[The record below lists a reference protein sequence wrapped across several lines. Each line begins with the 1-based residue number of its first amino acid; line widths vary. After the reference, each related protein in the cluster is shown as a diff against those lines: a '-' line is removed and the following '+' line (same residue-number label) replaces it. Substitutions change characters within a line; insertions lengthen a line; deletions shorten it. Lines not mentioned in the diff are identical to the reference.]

1 MGPPPLPLLL
11 VGVNF
16 LSDFFSPIIS
26 SNDFSKM
33 FDIVILFLP
42 FDQICFYGLVFFPF
56 FFFFFRMSLKF
67 WSLREKE

>member
-26 SNDFSKM
+26 SNDFSNM
-33 FDIVILFLP
+33 FDIAILVLP
-42 FDQICFYGLVFFPF
+42 FDQICLYGLIFFSSF
-56 FFFFFRMSLKF
+56 LFFRMSLKF